1 MLAAHTEQTS
11 LKKKPYKT
19 TNKATGDASPKKVD
33 IPSEVERS
41 MLPNMRTKPI
51 KRPIQPKVRAELP
64 KKFTVSWLNLPLL
77 IARAEKKAPPASI
90 DNDGISN
97 FYESLG
103 DGKISFQDPL
113 NPEITLLSG
122 TVIPGVISGSVVS
135 TRDDHAISN
144 GTVESSFESQVEA
157 GVDQSLIYTLDFSEK
172 LNILV
177 SDSNIDVAQIDGESF
192 VLKSLPSTTNIT
204 LLDPDDNLLV
214 DTDFDGIFEDNEH
227 AHYHLHL

>member
-1 MLAAHTEQTS
+1 MFLFNLKYSSAFLIRS
-11 LKKKPYKT
+11 LSIG
-19 TNKATGDASPKKVD
+19 TNLGSA
-33 IPSEVERS
+33 
-41 MLPNMRTKPI
+41 L
-51 KRPIQPKVRAELP
+51 
-64 KKFTVSWLNLPLL
+64 LL
-77 IARAEKKAPPASI
+77 ILTSSIDGIIDNIDLDI

-157 GVDQSLIYTLDFSEK
+157 GVDQTLIYTLDFSEK

-177 SDSNIDVAQIDGESF
+177 TDSNIDVAQIDGESF
-192 VLKSLPSTTNIT
+192 VLKSLPLSLIH
-204 LLDPDDNLLV
+204 
-214 DTDFDGIFEDNEH
+214 I
-227 AHYHLHL
+227 